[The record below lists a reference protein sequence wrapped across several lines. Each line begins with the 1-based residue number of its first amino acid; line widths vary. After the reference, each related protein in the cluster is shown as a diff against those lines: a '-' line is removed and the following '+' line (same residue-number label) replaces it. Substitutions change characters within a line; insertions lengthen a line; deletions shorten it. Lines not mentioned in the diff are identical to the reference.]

1 MSLKSKLSRS
11 ELTIGSWVTLG
22 HPSIAEIM
30 AAAGF
35 DWLVLDME
43 HSVLELSEV
52 QSIIQVLDGKQ
63 CPAIVR
69 LTSNHPDQI
78 KRVMDAGATGVMVPM
93 IKSAA
98 DARAAVDGVYY
109 PPRGQR
115 GVGLARAQGYGAS
128 FQAYRQWLEDNAVIV
143 VMIEHVDAVKAI
155 DDILAVPGIDAYI
168 IGPYDLS
175 GSMGRP
181 GDFNHPDVQAAIA
194 QVLQAGQRAQKP
206 GGIHVIEPDPEA
218 LQQRIQAG
226 FNFLGYGLDIRIL
239 DSICRN
245 HLQSIRATLEN
256 IMKKFVI
263 STSSFDLDN
272 NPAIQRLLQNGFQA
286 ITNPHRR
293 KLTEDEIIELL
304 SMAQVVGLIAG
315 IEPLTERVFQS
326 ASPLKVISR
335 CGAGMDSVDLA
346 AAQETWHC
354 GAEHAGSPRASGC
367 RADDGI
373 HTDSPAPNQ
382 PN

>member
-1 MSLKSKLSRS
+1 MSLKSRLNRS

-52 QSIIQVLDGKQ
+52 QTLIQVLDSKQ

-78 KRVMDAGATGVMVPM
+78 KRVMDAGATGIMVPM

-98 DARAAVDGVYY
+98 DAKEAVSSMYY

-115 GVGLARAQGYGAS
+115 GVGLARAQGYGHS
-128 FQAYRQWLEDNAVIV
+128 FQAYRQWLENNAVVI
-143 VMIEHVDAVKAI
+143 VMIEHINAVKAI
-155 DDILAVPGIDAYI
+155 DDILAVPGVDGYI

-181 GDFNHPDVQAAIA
+181 GDLNHPDVQAAIT
-194 QVLQAGQRAQKP
+194 QIMQAGHRAQKP

-239 DSICRN
+239 DSICRT
-245 HLQSIRATLEN
+245 HLQNIRA
-256 IMKKFVI
+256 
-263 STSSFDLDN
+263 
-272 NPAIQRLLQNGFQA
+272 A
-286 ITNPHRR
+286 
-293 KLTEDEIIELL
+293 
-304 SMAQVVGLIAG
+304 
-315 IEPLTERVFQS
+315 
-326 ASPLKVISR
+326 LK
-335 CGAGMDSVDLA
+335 
-346 AAQETWHC
+346 
-354 GAEHAGSPRASGC
+354 
-367 RADDGI
+367 
-373 HTDSPAPNQ
+373 
-382 PN
+382 

>member
-1 MSLKSKLSRS
+1 MSLKSRLSQS

-52 QSIIQVLDGKQ
+52 QSLIQVLDGKQ

-98 DARAAVDGVYY
+98 DAKAAVDGVYY

-115 GVGLARAQGYGAS
+115 GVGLARAQGYGNS
-128 FQAYRQWLEDNAVIV
+128 FQAYRQWLDENAVIV

-155 DDILAVPGIDAYI
+155 DSILAVPGIDAYI

-181 GDFNHPDVQAAIA
+181 GDLNHPDVQAAIA
-194 QVLQAGQRAQKP
+194 QVLEAGRRANKP
-206 GGIHVIEPDPEA
+206 GGIHVIEPDLEA

-239 DSICRN
+239 DSICRT
-245 HLQSIRATLEN
+245 HLQSIRVTL
-256 IMKKFVI
+256 K
-263 STSSFDLDN
+263 T
-272 NPAIQRLLQNGFQA
+272 P
-286 ITNPHRR
+286 
-293 KLTEDEIIELL
+293 
-304 SMAQVVGLIAG
+304 
-315 IEPLTERVFQS
+315 
-326 ASPLKVISR
+326 
-335 CGAGMDSVDLA
+335 
-346 AAQETWHC
+346 
-354 GAEHAGSPRASGC
+354 
-367 RADDGI
+367 
-373 HTDSPAPNQ
+373 
-382 PN
+382 

>member
-1 MSLKSKLSRS
+1 MSLKSRLNRS

-52 QSIIQVLDGKQ
+52 QTLIQVLDSKH

-78 KRVMDAGATGVMVPM
+78 KRVMDAGATGIMVPM

-98 DARAAVDGVYY
+98 DAKDAVSSMYY

-115 GVGLARAQGYGAS
+115 GVGLARAQGYGHS
-128 FQAYRQWLEDNAVIV
+128 FQAYRQWLENNAVVI
-143 VMIEHVDAVKAI
+143 VMIEHIDAVKAI
-155 DDILAVPGIDAYI
+155 DDILAVPGVDGYI

-181 GDFNHPDVQAAIA
+181 GDLNHPDVQAAIT
-194 QVLQAGQRAQKP
+194 QIMQAGHRAQKP

-239 DSICRN
+239 DSICRT
-245 HLQSIRATLEN
+245 HLQNIRA
-256 IMKKFVI
+256 
-263 STSSFDLDN
+263 
-272 NPAIQRLLQNGFQA
+272 A
-286 ITNPHRR
+286 
-293 KLTEDEIIELL
+293 
-304 SMAQVVGLIAG
+304 
-315 IEPLTERVFQS
+315 
-326 ASPLKVISR
+326 LK
-335 CGAGMDSVDLA
+335 
-346 AAQETWHC
+346 
-354 GAEHAGSPRASGC
+354 
-367 RADDGI
+367 
-373 HTDSPAPNQ
+373 
-382 PN
+382 

>member
-43 HSVLELSEV
+43 HSVLELNEA
-52 QSIIQVLDGKQ
+52 QAIIQVLDGKQ

-98 DARAAVDGVYY
+98 DAKAAVDGVYY

-128 FQAYRQWLEDNAVIV
+128 FPTYRQWLEDNAVIV
-143 VMIEHVDAVKAI
+143 VMIEHVDAVRAI
-155 DDILAVPGIDAYI
+155 DHILAVPGIDAYI

-181 GDFNHPDVQAAIA
+181 GDLNHPDVQSAIT
-194 QVLQAGQRAQKP
+194 QVLEAGRRINKP
-206 GGIHVIEPDPEA
+206 GGIHVIEPDPQA

-245 HLQSIRATLEN
+245 HLQHIRATL
-256 IMKKFVI
+256 K
-263 STSSFDLDN
+263 TS
-272 NPAIQRLLQNGFQA
+272 
-286 ITNPHRR
+286 
-293 KLTEDEIIELL
+293 
-304 SMAQVVGLIAG
+304 
-315 IEPLTERVFQS
+315 
-326 ASPLKVISR
+326 
-335 CGAGMDSVDLA
+335 
-346 AAQETWHC
+346 
-354 GAEHAGSPRASGC
+354 
-367 RADDGI
+367 
-373 HTDSPAPNQ
+373 
-382 PN
+382 

>member
-1 MSLKSKLSRS
+1 MSLKSRLSRS

-30 AAAGF
+30 AVAGF

-52 QSIIQVLDGKQ
+52 QSIIQVLDAKQ

-98 DARAAVDGVYY
+98 EAKAAVDGVYY

-115 GVGLARAQGYGAS
+115 GVGLARAQGYGNS
-128 FQAYRQWLEDNAVIV
+128 FQAYRQWLDENAVIV

-155 DDILAVPGIDAYI
+155 DSILAVPGIDAYI

-181 GDFNHPDVQAAIA
+181 GDLNHPDVQAAIA
-194 QVLQAGQRAQKP
+194 QVLEAGRRANKP
-206 GGIHVIEPDPEA
+206 GGIHVIEPDLEA

-239 DSICRN
+239 DSICRT
-245 HLQSIRATLEN
+245 HLQSIRATL
-256 IMKKFVI
+256 K
-263 STSSFDLDN
+263 TS
-272 NPAIQRLLQNGFQA
+272 
-286 ITNPHRR
+286 
-293 KLTEDEIIELL
+293 
-304 SMAQVVGLIAG
+304 
-315 IEPLTERVFQS
+315 
-326 ASPLKVISR
+326 
-335 CGAGMDSVDLA
+335 
-346 AAQETWHC
+346 
-354 GAEHAGSPRASGC
+354 
-367 RADDGI
+367 
-373 HTDSPAPNQ
+373 
-382 PN
+382 

>member
-1 MSLKSKLSRS
+1 MSLKSRLKQS

-30 AAAGF
+30 ASAGF

-52 QSIIQVLDGKQ
+52 QAIIQVLDGKQ

-78 KRVMDAGATGVMVPM
+78 KRVMDAGATGIMVPM
-93 IKSAA
+93 IKSSA
-98 DARAAVDGVYY
+98 DAKAAVDSVYY

-128 FQAYRQWLEDNAVIV
+128 FQTYRQWLEENAVIV
-143 VMIEHVDAVKAI
+143 VMIEHVDAVRAI
-155 DDILAVPGIDAYI
+155 DHILAVPGIDAYI

-181 GDFNHPDVQAAIA
+181 GDLNHPDVQAAIA
-194 QVLQAGQRAQKP
+194 EVLEAGRRAQKP
-206 GGIHVIEPDPEA
+206 GGIHVIEPDLQA

-239 DSICRN
+239 DSICRT
-245 HLQSIRATLEN
+245 HLQSIRTTLKN
-256 IMKKFVI
+256 
-263 STSSFDLDN
+263 
-272 NPAIQRLLQNGFQA
+272 A
-286 ITNPHRR
+286 
-293 KLTEDEIIELL
+293 
-304 SMAQVVGLIAG
+304 
-315 IEPLTERVFQS
+315 
-326 ASPLKVISR
+326 
-335 CGAGMDSVDLA
+335 
-346 AAQETWHC
+346 
-354 GAEHAGSPRASGC
+354 
-367 RADDGI
+367 
-373 HTDSPAPNQ
+373 
-382 PN
+382 

>member
-52 QSIIQVLDGKQ
+52 QAIIQVLDGKH

-78 KRVMDAGATGVMVPM
+78 KRVMDAGATGIMVPM

-128 FQAYRQWLEDNAVIV
+128 FPAYRQWLEENAVIV
-143 VMIEHVDAVKAI
+143 VMIEHVDSVKTI
-155 DDILAVPGIDAYI
+155 DEILAVPGIDAYI

-181 GDFNHPDVQAAIA
+181 GDLNHPDVQAAIA
-194 QVLQAGQRAQKP
+194 QVLAAGQRAHKP
-206 GGIHVIEPDPEA
+206 GGIHVIEPDPQA

-245 HLQSIRATLEN
+245 HLQSIRAALKTL
-256 IMKKFVI
+256 
-263 STSSFDLDN
+263 
-272 NPAIQRLLQNGFQA
+272 
-286 ITNPHRR
+286 
-293 KLTEDEIIELL
+293 
-304 SMAQVVGLIAG
+304 
-315 IEPLTERVFQS
+315 
-326 ASPLKVISR
+326 
-335 CGAGMDSVDLA
+335 
-346 AAQETWHC
+346 
-354 GAEHAGSPRASGC
+354 
-367 RADDGI
+367 
-373 HTDSPAPNQ
+373 
-382 PN
+382 

>member
-1 MSLKSKLSRS
+1 MSLKSRLSRS

-98 DARAAVDGVYY
+98 DAKAAVDGVYY

-115 GVGLARAQGYGAS
+115 GVGLARAQGYGNS
-128 FQAYRQWLEDNAVIV
+128 FQAYRQWLDENAVIV

-155 DDILAVPGIDAYI
+155 DSILVVPGIDAYI

-181 GDFNHPDVQAAIA
+181 GDLNHPDVQAAIA
-194 QVLQAGQRAQKP
+194 QVLEAGRRANKP

-239 DSICRN
+239 DSICRT
-245 HLQSIRATLEN
+245 HLQSIRATL
-256 IMKKFVI
+256 K
-263 STSSFDLDN
+263 TS
-272 NPAIQRLLQNGFQA
+272 
-286 ITNPHRR
+286 
-293 KLTEDEIIELL
+293 
-304 SMAQVVGLIAG
+304 
-315 IEPLTERVFQS
+315 
-326 ASPLKVISR
+326 
-335 CGAGMDSVDLA
+335 
-346 AAQETWHC
+346 
-354 GAEHAGSPRASGC
+354 
-367 RADDGI
+367 
-373 HTDSPAPNQ
+373 
-382 PN
+382 